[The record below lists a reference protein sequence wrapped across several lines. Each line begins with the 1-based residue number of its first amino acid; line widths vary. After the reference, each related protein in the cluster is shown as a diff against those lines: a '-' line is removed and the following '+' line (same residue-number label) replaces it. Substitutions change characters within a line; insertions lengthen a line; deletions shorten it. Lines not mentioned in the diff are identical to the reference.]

1 MVTGFGRGVLGTFT
15 KPAVGV
21 LDLATSAASSIRDRS
36 KKISITAGPQSLNAR
51 GQTEERIRMPRQSFD
66 VGGRG
71 TLLPKYNEEQ
81 AAGQDFFYKSSLLF
95 DKDEDEVFASYK
107 STFGNEYSVLITSDR
122 VRFLF
127 TDDKKN
133 LRKRGVRAQITVDLI
148 NLIRADTVSIS
159 VVESGLINH
168 YLQLIVKDES
178 HINRYGYYSN
188 VFYELKTKKP
198 SIKCTNDAIC
208 EEMKQ
213 QVCHAK
219 SYFEE
224 RKYTLT
230 RAVDR

>member
-1 MVTGFGRGVLGTFT
+1 
-15 KPAVGV
+15 
-21 LDLATSAASSIRDRS
+21 
-36 KKISITAGPQSLNAR
+36 
-51 GQTEERIRMPRQSFD
+51 MPRQSFD

-107 STFGNEYSVLITSDR
+107 NTFGPEYSVLITSDR
-122 VRFLF
+122 VRLLF
-127 TDDKKN
+127 CDDKKN
-133 LRKRGVRAQITVDLI
+133 LRRRGVRAQITVDLV
-148 NLIRADTVSIS
+148 NLIRAETGKG
-159 VVESGLINH
+159 EKNQSGVIPY

-188 VFYELKTKKP
+188 VFYELKSKRP
-198 SIKCTNDAIC
+198 SIKCTNEATC

-213 QVCHAK
+213 QVSHAK

-230 RAVDR
+230 PIAKD